1 MANVVV
7 SSRLIH
13 GTVFEVNG
21 KEIVVNGQNSSELVA
36 VRGYEG
42 VCGLTH
48 MPEELWQ
55 AIEKKY
61 SGMTA
66 IADGFIFAQKN
77 EANAKAAAE
86 DKKDLKTGGE
96 QHVLKKG
103 EKEE

>member
-1 MANVVV
+1 MSNVVV
-7 SSRLIH
+7 SSKLIH

-21 KEIVVNGQNSSELVA
+21 KVVVVNGQNSNEIVA

-42 VCGLTH
+42 VCGMTH

-55 AIEKKY
+55 AIESKY
-61 SGMTA
+61 ADMTA
-66 IADGFIFAQKN
+66 IKDGYIFAQKN
-77 EANAKAAAE
+77 ESSAKAAAE
-86 DKKDLKTGGE
+86 EKKDLKTGGE